1 MTAPAAEGSPLGL
14 HRVVSPRGVLPQAAD
29 RLDPDPRLREDEVR
43 VDVELLNLDAASYRQ
58 LHEEHGGDGDAIRD
72 TVCRIVRERGK
83 MHNPVTGSGGM
94 LIGTVAEAGARA
106 RLGLRPGDRVASLV
120 SLTLTPLEL
129 TDGLRSWDGLS
140 ERVPARGHA
149 ILFGRSVAAVLPP
162 DLPDELCL
170 AVLDVCG
177 APALAARTVAEA
189 AAGGGA
195 APSVAVLGASGKSGS
210 LVLAAARRAGA
221 GRLVGVVPDAAEE
234 AALAATGL
242 ADTVLRADARDAV
255 ALSGALAGCG
265 GPADITVVCTD
276 VPGCEH
282 AAILATRDGGTV
294 VFFSMA
300 TSFPAAALGA
310 EGLGA
315 DVRMLIGNGYQP
327 GHAEAALDLVRTE
340 PAVRGLLER
349 RVTAE
354 APAPAPSTT
363 GQAGT
368 ESATGPVEPT
378 GGAGE
383 TGAPVPSPP
392 PDVAVALGDFEA
404 ATSPRAARSVVPAV
418 SPEAARSVVPAVSPE
433 AARSVVPAVPPEAA
447 GPVAPA
453 VLPEAAGA
461 GVPAAPPAAVAPE
474 ASAGLLGT
482 AAPATPVT
490 SRATT
495 SPRPAARLGLD
506 GELVRRAR
514 VLAARVGRPVVDMAR
529 THTTVA
535 VERAA
540 LRLAGL
546 SGADPE
552 GIPWANRLVDAV
564 RDQVGL
570 EHGVALPV
578 WHALREGAAPD
589 LAGLAARATARSVG
603 FRLPEGADADRAV
616 RDARRA
622 MARGIAVIDGRRAER
637 ERMLR
642 RWGRTAGPLI
652 YLIVATG
659 DIHED
664 VRQAVAA
671 ARGGADVIAVIRST
685 GQSLLDYVPDGATR
699 EGFAGTYATQENFR
713 LMRAALDG
721 VSAELGRYV
730 RLTNYASGL
739 CMPEIA
745 VLAGLE
751 RLDMMLND
759 SMYGILFRD
768 INPVR
773 TFVDQ
778 RFSRQLHA
786 RAGIVINTGEDNY
799 LTTADAM
806 QAAHTVTASQ
816 LLNEYFGKEAG
827 LTDAQLGLGHA
838 FEIDPD
844 LPDSFRMELAHAL
857 LARELFPDAPL
868 KWMPPTKH
876 MTGDIFRGYLL
887 NGFFNLAGAL
897 TRQDI
902 LLVGMMTEAVVTP
915 FLSDR
920 DLALQ
925 NVRYVMQ
932 AAGALEEDFRPAP
945 GGTIARRAESVL
957 REAVGLLERICDRG
971 LLDAIDA
978 GTFGGTRR
986 PADGGRGRDGVAERA
1001 PGYRNPAVELLEN
1014 PPTDSDHCETAG
1026 APAAA
1031 RPAPREGADRP

>member
-1 MTAPAAEGSPLGL
+1 MNTPSQTPGSPFGL
-14 HRVVSPRGVLPQAAD
+14 HRVLAPRGVLPQAAL
-29 RLDPDPRLREDEVR
+29 RLDPDPRLRDDELR
-43 VDVELLNLDAASYRQ
+43 VDVEYLNLDAASYRQ
-58 LHEEHGGDGDAIRD
+58 LHEEHGGDGDAIREA
-72 TVCRIVRERGK
+72 VRAIVRERGK

-94 LIGTVAEAGARA
+94 LIGTVAEAGPETP
-106 RLGLRPGDRVASLV
+106 LGLKAGERVATLV

-129 TDGLRSWDGLS
+129 TDGLCDWDGLG

-149 ILFGRSVAAVLPP
+149 ILFGRSIAAVLPA
-162 DLPDELCL
+162 DLPDELSL

-177 APALAARTVAEA
+177 APALTGRTVAEYA
-189 AAGGGA
+189 ARTGR
-195 APSVAVLGASGKSGS
+195 APSVAVLGAAGKSGS
-210 LVLAAARRAGA
+210 LALAAARRAGA
-221 GRLVGVVPDAAEE
+221 GRLVGVVPDAAE
-234 AALAATGL
+234 ATALAESGL
-242 ADTVLRADARDAV
+242 AGTVVRADARDAV
-255 ALSGALAGCG
+255 ALSDALAAHG

-282 AAILATRDGGTV
+282 AAVLATEDGGTV

-310 EGLGA
+310 EGLRA
-315 DVRMLIGNGYQP
+315 DVTMLIGNGYQP
-327 GHAEAALDLVRTE
+327 GHAEQALDLIRTE
-340 PAVRGLLER
+340 PGVRALFDR
-349 RVTAE
+349 RITPQ
-354 APAPAPSTT
+354 AP
-363 GQAGT
+363 
-368 ESATGPVEPT
+368 
-378 GGAGE
+378 
-383 TGAPVPSPP
+383 PVPSTLLAPP
-392 PDVAVALGDFEA
+392 VPSASLESSVRSEDSVAPPSAPAADRTAA
-404 ATSPRAARSVVPAV
+404 ATKDSSA
-418 SPEAARSVVPAVSPE
+418 
-433 AARSVVPAVPPEAA
+433 
-447 GPVAPA
+447 
-453 VLPEAAGA
+453 
-461 GVPAAPPAAVAPE
+461 AAVDSGHIP
-474 ASAGLLGT
+474 
-482 AAPATPVT
+482 
-490 SRATT
+490 RATT
-495 SPRPAARLGLD
+495 APAGKLGLD
-506 GELVRRAR
+506 PRLVHRAR
-514 VLAARVGRPVVDMAR
+514 ELAARAGGAVVDMAR
-529 THTTVA
+529 SHTTVA

-546 SGADPE
+546 SGADAE

-578 WHALREGAAPD
+578 WNALRTGSCRD
-589 LAGLAARATARSVG
+589 LTELASRATARDVT
-603 FRLPEGADADRAV
+603 FRLPEGAAADSAV
-616 RDARRA
+616 ADARRA
-622 MARGIAVIDGRRAER
+622 MAGGLAVIDGRRR
-637 ERMLR
+637 ERDRLIGQ
-642 RWGRTAGPLI
+642 WGEPTGPLI

-664 VRQAVAA
+664 VRQAIAA

-685 GQSLLDYVPDGATR
+685 GQSLLDYVPHGATR
-699 EGFAGTYATQENFR
+699 EGYAGTYATQENFR
-713 LMRAALDG
+713 LMRAALDE
-721 VSAELGRYV
+721 VSAELGRYI

-806 QAAHTVTASQ
+806 DAAHTVTASQ

-838 FEIDPD
+838 FEIDPE

-868 KWMPPTKH
+868 KWMPPTRH

-897 TRQDI
+897 TRQNI

-925 NVRYVMQ
+925 NVRYVMD
-932 AAGALEEDFRPAP
+932 AAGSLEEDFHPAP
-945 GGTIARRAESVL
+945 GGAITRRADVVL
-957 REAVGLLERICDRG
+957 HEAVDLLERIGEHG
-971 LLDAIDA
+971 LLDAIAA
-978 GTFGGTRR
+978 GTFGGMRR
-986 PADGGRGRDGVAERA
+986 PVDGGRGRDGVAECA
-1001 PGYRNPAVELLEN
+1001 PGYRNPAVELLE
-1014 PPTDSDHCETAG
+1014 TSQVHD
-1026 APAAA
+1026 
-1031 RPAPREGADRP
+1031 REGEDQR